1 MGLEDRAGKRRA
13 RQGRVRARD
22 DRVWEGRAR
31 QGKTWLGKDTTD
43 TTQQG
48 MGG

>member
-13 RQGRVRARD
+13 RQGRAGLGH
-22 DRVWEGRAR
+22 ETIGYGRAGQV
-31 QGKTWLGKDTTD
+31 QGKTWLGKDTT
-43 TTQQG
+43 QQG